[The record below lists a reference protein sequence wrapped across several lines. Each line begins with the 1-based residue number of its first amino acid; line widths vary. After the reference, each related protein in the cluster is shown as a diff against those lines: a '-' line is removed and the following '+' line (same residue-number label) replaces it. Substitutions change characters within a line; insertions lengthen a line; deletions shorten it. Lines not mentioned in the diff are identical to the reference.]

1 MYFRFTTLPAKVK
14 KNLIRSLNPFE
25 GFLKYPEMSL
35 MIIDCFC
42 ILAYYSP
49 LMATSIY
56 FWIGFN
62 LFILLMLA
70 LDLFVFNRKAHRI
83 SVKEATIWSAV
94 WISLA
99 LLFDLFILFRFGKV
113 KALEF
118 LTGYVIEK
126 SLSMDNIFVFILI
139 FSFFSVRDR
148 YQHKVLFWGVLGAI
162 VMRALFIVTGIAL
175 IQRFHWIV
183 LIFGGFLLVTGVK
196 MLFNS
201 DIKVD
206 PEKNVILRAFRKF
219 LPVTETMHRDKFFV
233 RLHGKLYIT
242 PLFLVL
248 IVIESSDLI
257 FAVDSIPAILAI
269 SHDTFIVYTSNIFAI
284 LGLRSLY
291 FAVAGIMRLF
301 LHLKTGLA
309 IILTYVGVKMLL
321 AYFDLDIP
329 VSISLMVISVILL
342 VSILVSMHPRYK

>member
-1 MYFRFTTLPAKVK
+1 MT
-14 KNLIRSLNPFE
+14 
-25 GFLKYPEMSL
+25 
-35 MIIDCFC
+35 
-42 ILAYYSP
+42 
-49 LMATSIY
+49 TSIY

-94 WISLA
+94 WISMA
-99 LLFDLFILFRFGKV
+99 LLFNLFIFFRFGKV

-126 SLSMDNIFVFILI
+126 SLSIDNIFVFILI

-162 VMRALFIVTGIAL
+162 VMRALFIFTGIAL
-175 IQRFHWIV
+175 IHRFHWIV
-183 LIFGGFLLVTGVK
+183 LIFGGFLLATGIR

-206 PEKNVILRAFRKF
+206 PEKNIVFRLFRRF

-233 RLHGKLYIT
+233 RLQGKLFAT

-248 IVIESSDLI
+248 IVVESSDLI

-269 SHDTFIVYTSNIFAI
+269 SNDTFIVFTSNIFAI

-301 LHLKTGLA
+301 KHLKTGLA
-309 IILTYVGVKMLL
+309 FILTYVGMKMLL
-321 AYFDLDIP
+321 AYFDLEIP
-329 VSISLMVISVILL
+329 VIISLVIISIILL
-342 VSILVSMHPRYK
+342 VSVLVSMKPRIR